1 VFDLSII
8 RFPEGKKVLTQDGKC
23 IGQIERVYISEF
35 GTYNVVIKTNYPEY
49 PRFEVLMT
57 QLKPEIKKMG
67 SVQEEVYILKKVPI
81 KLQMV
86 MERKKAEGKRVFSP
100 TGEYVGFIERV
111 YTNVAGENIA
121 VIKTVFNELPYFE
134 MPVEKMKAEIREEGG
149 IGEEVYILSNL
160 PIKIVATKQEETTV
174 KTEETREEKSEEK
187 KETILKIAKET
198 QEQ

>member
-1 VFDLSII
+1 MFDLSII

-35 GTYNVVIKTNYPEY
+35 GTHTVVIKTNYAEY

-67 SVQEEVYILKKVPI
+67 GVQEEVYILKKIPI

-121 VIKTVFNELPYFE
+121 VIRTVFNELPYFE

-149 IGEEVYILSNL
+149 IGEEVYILSSL
-160 PIKIVATKQEETTV
+160 PIKIEATKQEETTV
-174 KTEETREEKSEEK
+174 KAEETPEERSEEK

>member
-1 VFDLSII
+1 MLDLSII
-8 RFPEGKKVLTQDGKC
+8 RFPEGKKVLTQDGRC
-23 IGQIERVYISEF
+23 VGQIERVYISEF
-35 GTYNVVIKTNYPEY
+35 GTHTAIIKTNYPEY

-57 QLKPEIKKMG
+57 QLKSEVKKVG

-160 PIKIVATKQEETTV
+160 PIKIVATKQEEATA
-174 KTEETREEKSEEK
+174 KTEETQEEKSEEK